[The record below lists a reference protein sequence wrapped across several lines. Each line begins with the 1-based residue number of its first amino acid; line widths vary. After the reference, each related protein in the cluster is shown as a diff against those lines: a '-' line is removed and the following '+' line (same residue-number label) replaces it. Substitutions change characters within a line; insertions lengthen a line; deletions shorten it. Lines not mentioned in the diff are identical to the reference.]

1 MPEGVVRW
9 FDESRGDAEILRDGR
24 AYHAPPG
31 ALEPG
36 ARHPGAR
43 VHFDIERVDGVE
55 QAIDVRLRQ
64 SALASRHRHRLG
76 TLAGARRFDTKGPSV
91 VAKAH
96 PELHL
101 AEAHPL
107 QVARSWATAVAGGDV
122 AGALALYSP
131 DATVRTGDGRSI
143 EGSAA
148 LQEWLSES
156 PALGCARHAHVR
168 GSADRADQAIV
179 SWPAEAPG
187 ESGLTLACRIAHG
200 EIVEQQVEQQ
210 VLEAAAPSEVTPGG
224 AAEALA
230 LTTWGPVGERA
241 ETRAREKVASI
252 IAEHETPVLFAR
264 VKLAWEPDPA
274 VARRARAEVLLDV
287 NGVPLRVQATAHDMT
302 EAVDLLADRLRHQ
315 LEHRAR
321 HLEELQR
328 FDGVARPGEWRHGD
342 LPTERPKYFDRPVAE
357 RQLVRHKTFAVG
369 ALTCDEA
376 IFDMDQLDYD
386 FYLFV
391 DLASG
396 LDSVVERTEDST
408 YRMTRLVP
416 SPVGLGPTA
425 EPVELSDTEA
435 PVLGLDEAIDR
446 LGASGERHLFFQDPQ
461 SGRGSVVYLRYDGH
475 YGLIVPE

>member
-24 AYHAPPG
+24 PYHAPPG

-55 QAIDVRLRQ
+55 EAIDVRLRQ
-64 SALASRHRHRLG
+64 SAVASRHRHRLG
-76 TLAGARRFDTKGPSV
+76 SLAGARRFDTKGPSV

-107 QVARSWATAVAGGDV
+107 QVARSWATAVASGDV
-122 AGALALYSP
+122 AGALALYAP
-131 DATVRTGDGRSI
+131 DAIVRTEDGRSI
-143 EGSAA
+143 EGSVS
-148 LQEWLSES
+148 LQEWLSEA
-156 PALGCARHAHVR
+156 PALGCGRHANVR
-168 GSADRADQAIV
+168 GSGGRDDRVVV
-179 SWPAEAPG
+179 SWQAEAPG
-187 ESGLTLACRIAHG
+187 EAGLTLECRIAHG
-200 EIVEQQVEQQ
+200 EIVEQQV
-210 VLEAAAPSEVTPGG
+210 LERAAPSEVAPGG
-224 AAEALA
+224 GAGALA
-230 LTTWGPVGERA
+230 LTAWGPVGERA

-252 IAEHETPVLFAR
+252 IAEHGTPVLFAR

-274 VARRARAEVLLDV
+274 QPRRARAEVLLDV
-287 NGVPLRVQATAHDMT
+287 NGEPLRVQATAHEMT
-302 EAVDLLADRLRHQ
+302 EAVDVLADRLRHR

-321 HLEELQR
+321 RIEELQR

-342 LPTERPKYFDRPVAE
+342 LPTERPPYFDRPLAE

-369 ALTCDEA
+369 ELTCDEA
-376 IFDMDQLDYD
+376 IFDMNQLDDD

-396 LDSVVERTEDST
+396 LDSVVERTEEST

-416 SPVGLGPTA
+416 STAELGPTA

-435 PVLGLDEAIDR
+435 PVLSLDEAIER
-446 LGASGERHLFFQDPQ
+446 LGSSGERHLFFQDAQ
-461 SGRGSVVYLRYDGH
+461 TGRGCVLYLRYDGH

>member
-9 FDESRGDAEILRDGR
+9 FDVARGDAEILRDGR
-24 AYHAPPG
+24 PYYAPPR
-31 ALEPG
+31 AVEPG

-43 VHFDIERVDGVE
+43 VHFDVERVDGVE
-55 QAIDVRLRQ
+55 QAVDVRLRQ

-76 TLAGARRFDTKGPSV
+76 SLAGARRFDTKGPSV

-107 QVARSWATAVAGGDV
+107 QVARSWATSIASGDV

-131 DATVRTGDGRSI
+131 HAIVHTQDGRSI
-143 EGSAA
+143 EGSAR
-148 LQEWLSES
+148 LQEWLSEL
-156 PALGCARHAHVR
+156 PPLGCGRHAHVR
-168 GSADRADQAIV
+168 GRGDGVIV
-179 SWPAEAPG
+179 SWRAEAPG
-187 ESGLTLACRIAHG
+187 EAELTLDCRTAHG
-200 EIVEQQVEQQ
+200 EIVEQQV
-210 VLEAAAPSEVTPGG
+210 LGAAEPTEWAPSGA

-230 LTTWGPVGERA
+230 LTTWGEVGERA
-241 ETRAREKVASI
+241 KTRAREKVASI
-252 IAEHETPVLFAR
+252 IAEHEAPVLFAR

-274 VARRARAEVLLDV
+274 QPRPARAEVLLDV
-287 NGVPLRVQATAHDMT
+287 NGEPLRVHAAAHEMT
-302 EAVDLLADRLRHQ
+302 EAVDVLADRLRDR

-321 HLEELQR
+321 RREELQR

-342 LPTERPKYFDRPVAE
+342 LPTERPPYFDRPVAE

-376 IFDMDQLDYD
+376 IFDMNQLDYD

-396 LDSVVERTEDST
+396 LDSVVERTGEPT
-408 YRMTRLVP
+408 YRMARLVP
-416 SPVGLGPTA
+416 SPAELGPTA
-425 EPVELSDTEA
+425 EAVELSDAEV
-435 PVLGLDEAIDR
+435 PVLSLDVAIER
-446 LGASGERHLFFQDPQ
+446 LGASGERHLFFHDAQ
-461 SGRGSVVYLRYDGH
+461 SGRGCVLYLRHDGH
-475 YGLIVPE
+475 YGLIVPD